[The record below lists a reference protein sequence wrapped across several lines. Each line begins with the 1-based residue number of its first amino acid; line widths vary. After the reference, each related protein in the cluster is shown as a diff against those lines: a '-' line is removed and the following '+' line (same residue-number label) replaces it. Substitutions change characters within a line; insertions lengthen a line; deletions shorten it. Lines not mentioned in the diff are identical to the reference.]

1 MTPRERYLKTI
12 LFDHPDKVP
21 FAPGGPRESTLAAWH
36 TQGLPQDAN
45 WYSALL
51 KEVGI
56 EPESTMPP
64 VQPGVSFQM
73 IPTFEEKVIE
83 HRDGHYIVQDWMG
96 AVTEISDEFD
106 YTYIRSAKDFVT
118 RRWHKWPVESRA
130 DWEQMKWRFN
140 PDTPGRFPEDFEER
154 CKAIGR
160 AGAAVSPSPRVDRG
174 PGGEVAVSPP
184 SLRGRGD
191 GGVGA
196 VRDYLVTFQVNG
208 PFWQLREWCGMEGL
222 CMLMI
227 EQPEFV
233 AEMAQFWT
241 DFVSEVMGRVLAR
254 CSLDRLGISEDMAYK
269 AHSMISPAM
278 TRRFLVP
285 SYLRWVAEARAAGV
299 PVIDMD
305 SDGFIG
311 ELIPIWI
318 ESGINMCDPI
328 EVAAHNE
335 IIEFRRQFGRSMAYS
350 GGIDKR
356 ALAKG
361 GAAMEAELRRV
372 QPVIEDGGY
381 IPGCDHGVPPDISWP
396 NFIAYSKLL
405 AKMTGWA

>member
-1 MTPRERYLKTI
+1 LTPRERYLKTI
-12 LFDHPDKVP
+12 LFDDPDKIP
-21 FAPGGPRESTLAAWH
+21 FSPGGPRESTLAAWH
-36 TQGLPQDAN
+36 TQGLPEGAN
-45 WYSALL
+45 WHSLL
-51 KEVGI
+51 VDEVGI
-56 EPESTMPP
+56 IPEPTMPQ

-96 AVTEISDEFD
+96 AITEISDRYD
-106 YTYIRSAKDFVT
+106 YTYIRVPRDFVT
-118 RRWHKWPVESRA
+118 RRWHKWPVENRD
-130 DWEQMKWRFN
+130 DWEQMKWRFD
-140 PDTPGRFPEDFEER
+140 PSTPGRFPEDFEER
-154 CKAIGR
+154 CEAIGR
-160 AGAAVSPSPRVDRG
+160 PA
-174 PGGEVAVSPP
+174 SPP
-184 SLRGRGD
+184 CPPLPSGEGRD
-191 GGVGA
+191 GA
-196 VRDYLVTFQVNG
+196 TRDYVASIGFNG

-227 EQPEFV
+227 EQPDLV

-241 DFVSEVMGRVLAR
+241 DFVSGVMGRILER
-254 CSLDRLGISEDMAYK
+254 CSLDRIGISEDMAYK

-278 TRRFLVP
+278 TRRFLMP
-285 SYLRWVAEARAAGV
+285 SYLRWVAEAKAGGV

-328 EVAAHNE
+328 EVAAHND
-335 IIEFRRQFGRSMAYS
+335 ILEFRREFGHSIAYS

-356 ALAKG
+356 ELAKG
-361 GAAMEAELRRV
+361 GRATEVELQRV
-372 QPVIEDGGY
+372 RPVVEDGGY

-396 NFIAYSKLL
+396 NFIEYSKLL
-405 AKMTGWA
+405 ARMTGWV